1 MSLNVVHDFS
11 GIRELLSQES
21 DMARHRHIFVFAGD
35 IIWQKQALKEIL
47 QGYEEAS
54 LWVGEDAPEIYPNV
68 EVNKAHSWLGREKKV
83 VVFDANKDFSTDGFA
98 AISGVIVGGGLFIL
112 LIPEEESWNKYFNT
126 YFKKRI
132 IKSIKSSK
140 VISVVK
146 QNNKEINCVADT
158 CQLSQKESCEY
169 PFLTQDQQNIVSV
182 IEKNINEGSKTPV
195 VITSDRG
202 RGKSAALGILAARL
216 IQGGM
221 KRIVITAP
229 RMRATDIIFK
239 HIKQL
244 LPEAEVTRG
253 QVTFNKSIIQ
263 FYSPDQLSGDTLN
276 KENKSA
282 DLLLIDEAASIPV
295 PLLSSFLNVFLQCVF
310 ATTVHGYEGTGRGF
324 SVRFNK
330 VLDKNFPG
338 WLKLKMKTP
347 IRWAENDPLEQWMFN
362 LLCLDAEIV
371 NKKIISKIQNNN
383 LEISV
388 VTQELLAGNEILLNE
403 LFSLLVIAHYRTRPS
418 DLQRLLDDEDL
429 SIYIATSEQHVIAVA
444 LVTHEGKFSDELS
457 TEVYRG
463 NRRPSGHLL
472 AQALTYHCG
481 IEHAAVLNY
490 SRIMRIAVHPEFQK
504 QGVGTKLLEYIV
516 CNEQK
521 HGRDAI
527 GTSFGLNL
535 RLLNFWRS
543 AEFEVMRIGF
553 QREQTSGEHAAIM
566 MKPLS
571 ERGEKVYALAH
582 KRFNEQ
588 LLFWFD
594 DVLNDLPTDTKEIF
608 NIREKEKYFNLSSYD
623 EQDIQSFIE
632 YSRNYELCIAAINK
646 LVLLNQHV
654 INSEKFPYELKRVL
668 IEKIKQKK
676 TWKKIAEEMNLNGK
690 AASRDLFKKAITQL
704 LRECRFS

>member
-1 MSLNVVHDFS
+1 MSLKVVHDFS
-11 GIRELLSQES
+11 GIRELLSQEI
-21 DMARHRHIFVFAGD
+21 DVARHRHIFVFAGD

-47 QGYEEAS
+47 YGYEEAS
-54 LWVGEDAPEIYPNV
+54 LWVGEDAPEIYPDV
-68 EVNKAHSWLGREKKV
+68 AVKKAHSWLGREKKV
-83 VVFDANKDFSTDGFA
+83 VIFDANKDFSVDSFA
-98 AISGVIVGGGLFIL
+98 AISGVVVGGGLFIL
-112 LIPEEESWNKYFNT
+112 LMPEEESWNKYFNT

-140 VISVVK
+140 VISVVR
-146 QNNKEINCVADT
+146 QNNKEINFVADAY
-158 CQLSQKESCEY
+158 LNSEKENCEY
-169 PFLTQDQQNIVSV
+169 PFLTCDQQNTVSV
-182 IEKNINEGSKTPV
+182 IDKNINEENKVPV

-216 IQGGM
+216 IQTGI
-221 KRIVITAP
+221 KRIIITAP

-239 HIKQL
+239 HIKIL

-263 FYSPDQLSGDTLN
+263 FYSPDQLSTGALN
-276 KENKSA
+276 EENKHA

-295 PLLSSFLNVFLQCVF
+295 PLLKSFLNNFSQCVF

-330 VLDKNFPG
+330 VLDKCFPG

-347 IRWAENDPLEQWMFN
+347 VRWAENDPLEQWMFN

-371 NKKIISKIQNNN
+371 NKNSISKIEKNN

-388 VTQELLAGNEILLNE
+388 VSQKLLANNETLLKE

-418 DLQRLLDDEDL
+418 DLQRLLDDDDL
-429 SIYIATSEQHVIAVA
+429 SIYIATSDQHVIAVA
-444 LVTHEGKFSDELS
+444 LVTHEGKFSHELS
-457 TEVYRG
+457 SEVYRG

-490 SRIMRIAVHPEFQK
+490 SRIMRIAVHPEFQE
-504 QGVGTKLLEYIV
+504 QGVGTKLLEFIV
-516 CNEQK
+516 SDEQK
-521 HGRDAI
+521 QGRDAI

-543 AEFEVMRIGF
+543 AGFEVMRIGF

-566 MKPLS
+566 LKPLS
-571 ERGEKVYALAH
+571 EAGEKVYALAY

-588 LLFWFD
+588 LLYWFD
-594 DVLNDLPTDTKEIF
+594 DVLHDLPIEIKEIF
-608 NIREKEKYFNLSSYD
+608 KVRRNEKDFNLSSYD
-623 EQDIQSFIE
+623 KQDIQSFIK
-632 YSRNYELCIAAINK
+632 YSRNYELCIAALNK
-646 LVLLNQHV
+646 LVILNQPI
-654 INSEKFPYELKRVL
+654 INSEKFPYELKMIL
-668 IEKIKQKK
+668 IEKIKEKK
-676 TWKKIAEEMNLNGK
+676 SWKKIAEEMNLNGK
-690 AASRDLFKKAITQL
+690 AASRDVFKKAITQL
-704 LRECRFS
+704 LREY